1 MANPTAEMPM
11 PGDQEQQDLL
21 EVLEK
26 HDSLYQLSLEMP
38 KLAKSLEAL
47 PLPRHVDISSTLG
60 AIAKDEDD
68 DWKMATLLHS
78 MDRSAIRA
86 IIRGTVAFDTFKEE
100 AKWLEIPGEAE
111 GKVPGVYVIGL
122 SRRDH
127 HGQFLNILETE
138 KLIRGLQNYIDG
150 YRALDRHRCR
160 VQLQVATQGNL
171 TPQDK
176 ERISWVF
183 KVDGFPGVVLPHGS
197 IPEAKFVES
206 DDDVM
211 NIEALIKSLERRCD
225 VTLDPTKEIRQR
237 QSPIY
242 VGCSTNLRVSTSDD
256 SLKDLSGL
264 NKPLA
269 LTVSI
274 LSALDLPVNLTVQV
288 ALRIWEPDQLPV
300 AEQLVA
306 TLASSLVHQHGFN
319 DTEAGGTAG
328 STVTASS
335 LQAARELIMCHNQ
348 TMSDNVEKTI
358 AEMEKRL
365 EFIKTL
371 ESLMDS
377 VPKLEAEIVAMTK
390 ELADQTSDL
399 SWGHLNEL
407 MDEIEAE
414 MEQRYSDAH
423 KKAWDLRVLSK
434 INDIYK
440 REFGD
445 LDPVGRD
452 GQQDTGGN
460 ASEQDTGGN
469 AREQDTSGNT
479 SEQGEQHTDN

>member
-1 MANPTAEMPM
+1 M
-11 PGDQEQQDLL
+11 
-21 EVLEK
+21 V
-26 HDSLYQLSLEMP
+26 S
-38 KLAKSLEAL
+38 
-47 PLPRHVDISSTLG
+47 
-60 AIAKDEDD
+60 
-68 DWKMATLLHS
+68 
-78 MDRSAIRA
+78 
-86 IIRGTVAFDTFKEE
+86 F
-100 AKWLEIPGEAE
+100 
-111 GKVPGVYVIGL
+111 
-122 SRRDH
+122 
-127 HGQFLNILETE
+127 NILETE

-171 TPQDK
+171 TAQDK

-183 KVDGFPGVVLPHGS
+183 KVDGFPGDVSLHGS

-206 DDDVM
+206 DDDVT
-211 NIEALIKSLERRCD
+211 NIEALMKSFQRRCD
-225 VTLDPTKEIRQR
+225 VTLDPSKEIRQR

-242 VGCSTNLRVSTSDD
+242 VGCSSDLRERTSDD

-269 LTVSI
+269 LTVNI

-288 ALRIWEPDQLPV
+288 ALRIWESDQLPV

-306 TLASSLVHQHGFN
+306 TLASSLVYQHGFN

-335 LQAARELIMCHNQ
+335 LQAARELILCHNE
-348 TMSDNVEKTI
+348 TMSENIEKTI
-358 AEMEKRL
+358 ADMEKRL
-365 EFIKTL
+365 EIIKVL
-371 ESLMDS
+371 ERSMDMA
-377 VPKLEAEIVAMTK
+377 PNLEAEIVSMTD
-390 ELADQTSDL
+390 ELADQTSDMR
-399 SWGHLNEL
+399 WGRLDEL
-407 MDEIEAE
+407 IDQIEAE
-414 MEQRYSDAH
+414 MEQRYSDAC
-423 KKAWDLRVLSK
+423 KKAWGLEVLSK

-460 ASEQDTGGN
+460 ASGQDTGGN
-469 AREQDTSGNT
+469 AREQDTRGNT
-479 SEQGEQHTDN
+479 SGPGEQHTDL

>member
-1 MANPTAEMPM
+1 M
-11 PGDQEQQDLL
+11 PGGQEQQDLL
-21 EVLEK
+21 DVLEK

-47 PLPRHVDISSTLG
+47 PLPRHFDISSTLG
-60 AIAKDEDD
+60 AIAGDEDN

-86 IIRGTVAFDTFKEE
+86 IIRGTVAFDTFNEE

-111 GKVPGVYVIGL
+111 GNVPGVYVIGL

-127 HGQFLNILETE
+127 NGQFLNILETE
-138 KLIRGLQNYIDG
+138 KLIHGLQNYIDG

-183 KVDGFPGVVLPHGS
+183 KVDGFPGDVSPHGP

-206 DDDVM
+206 DDDVT

-242 VGCSTNLRVSTSDD
+242 VGCSTNLRERASDD

-269 LTVSI
+269 LTVNI

-288 ALRIWEPDQLPV
+288 ALRIWESDQLPV

-306 TLASSLVHQHGFN
+306 TLASSLVYQHGFN
-319 DTEAGGTAG
+319 DTDAGGTAG

-335 LQAARELIMCHNQ
+335 L
-348 TMSDNVEKTI
+348 
-358 AEMEKRL
+358 
-365 EFIKTL
+365 
-371 ESLMDS
+371 
-377 VPKLEAEIVAMTK
+377 
-390 ELADQTSDL
+390 
-399 SWGHLNEL
+399 
-407 MDEIEAE
+407 
-414 MEQRYSDAH
+414 
-423 KKAWDLRVLSK
+423 
-434 INDIYK
+434 
-440 REFGD
+440 
-445 LDPVGRD
+445 
-452 GQQDTGGN
+452 
-460 ASEQDTGGN
+460 
-469 AREQDTSGNT
+469 
-479 SEQGEQHTDN
+479 